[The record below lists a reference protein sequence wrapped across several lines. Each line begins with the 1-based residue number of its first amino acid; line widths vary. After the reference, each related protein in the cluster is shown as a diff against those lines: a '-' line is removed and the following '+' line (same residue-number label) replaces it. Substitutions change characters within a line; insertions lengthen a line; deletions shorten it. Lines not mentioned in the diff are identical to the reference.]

1 MLPFENIKY
10 QHVERWDTEEVEYL
24 KDIPELIAQPKIDGT
39 NGVIVCELD
48 WSYNCIDVQVA
59 SRNRYLT
66 VEDDNEGFA
75 KFVEDNRE
83 NFKRASEEIAKSFVT
98 FDMLDP
104 ETIEVPYVI
113 LYGEFTKK
121 GKFLVKPE
129 FFHNFFVFDVVTLT
143 NGYETKQYH
152 DPIRFSEIFE
162 KFGIERVP
170 SYPISGTVLKE
181 KGPEFLKEEL
191 KTFSRFLM
199 QDQFETGEGFVIK
212 SYSEHRN
219 KYGRQTWA
227 KILYDRPRSP
237 ADDLYNDV
245 LENWFDLAFLDKEYI
260 KYLETFSKETFNIQK
275 FSNIVVREFIK
286 EEIANVVFKKK
297 MPVIDFSRLYKLL
310 IHKANNYAR
319 SRLGLFKD
327 SKEISE

>member
-1 MLPFENIKY
+1 MIPFENIKY

-39 NGVIVCELD
+39 NGV
-48 WSYNCIDVQVA
+48 VA
-59 SRNRYLT
+59 CVINKRGEFCGAEPSSRNRNLT
-66 VEDDNEGFA
+66 LEDDNEGFA
-75 KFVEDNRE
+75 KYVFDNFD
-83 NFKRASEEIAKSFVT
+83 NFEKASLEIWEKTQKPTYIIF
-98 FDMLDP
+98 
-104 ETIEVPYVI
+104 
-113 LYGEFTKK
+113 YGEFTKK

-129 FFHNFFVFDVVTLT
+129 FFHKFFVFDVVTMF
-143 NGYETKQYH
+143 NCVDKNYY
-152 DPIRFSEIFE
+152 DPSSFADILE
-162 KFGIERVP
+162 KNDIGRVP
-170 SYPISGTVLKE
+170 SYPISGKVLKE
-181 KGPEFLKEEL
+181 KGPEYLKEEL

-199 QDQFETGEGFVIK
+199 QDQFQTGEGFVIK
-212 SYSEHRN
+212 TYSEHRN

-245 LENWFDLAFLDKEYI
+245 LENWFNQSFLDKEYI
-260 KYLETFSKETFNIQK
+260 KYLETFSKESFNIQK

-286 EEIANVVFKKK
+286 EETANIVFKKK

-327 SKEISE
+327 SKEINE

>member
-39 NGVIVCELD
+39 NGVISFTFNKDGEC
-48 WSYNCIDVQVA
+48 CQVVPG
-59 SRNRYLT
+59 SRNRYLS
-66 VEDDNEGFA
+66 VDDDNEGFA
-75 KFVEDNRE
+75 MYVGKNFE
-83 NFKRASEEIAKSFVT
+83 NFYKAATEIWSKTGNPTYIIF
-98 FDMLDP
+98 
-104 ETIEVPYVI
+104 
-113 LYGEFTKK
+113 YGEFTKK

-129 FFHNFFVFDVVTLT
+129 FFHNFYVFDVVTMT
-143 NGYETKQYH
+143 DCVNKNYH
-152 DPIRFSEIFE
+152 DPVMFFDTFE
-162 KFGIERVP
+162 KYDIGRVP

-181 KGPEFLKEEL
+181 KGEDYLKEEL
-191 KTFSRFLM
+191 KGYSRFLM
-199 QDQFETGEGFVIK
+199 QDQFQTGEGFVIK
-212 SYSEHRN
+212 TYSEHRN

-245 LENWFDLAFLDKEYI
+245 LENWFDQSFLDKEFI
-260 KYLETFSKETFNIQK
+260 KYLETFPKETFNIQK
-275 FSNIVVREFIK
+275 FSNIVVREFIR

-310 IHKANNYAR
+310 IHKANNFAR
-319 SRLGLFKD
+319 AKLGMFKTED
-327 SKEISE
+327 SDAAGN

>member
-10 QHVERWDTEEVEYL
+10 QHIERWDTEEVEYL
-24 KDIPELIAQPKIDGT
+24 KEIPELVAQPKIDGT
-39 NGVIVCELD
+39 NGLVVCTVNGRGE
-48 WSYNCIDVQVA
+48 CCQIEA
-59 SRNRYLT
+59 GSRNRFLT

-75 KFVEDNRE
+75 KYVSE
-83 NFKRASEEIAKSFVT
+83 NYDSFEKAAEEIWSKTENPTYIVF
-98 FDMLDP
+98 
-104 ETIEVPYVI
+104 
-113 LYGEFTKK
+113 YGEFTKK

-129 FFHNFFVFDVVTLT
+129 FFHNFYVFDVVTMTDSVNKKYYDPVQFAEIL
-143 NGYETKQYH
+143 EKQ
-152 DPIRFSEIFE
+152 
-162 KFGIERVP
+162 GIWRVP
-170 SYPISGTVLKE
+170 SYPISGIVLKE
-181 KGPEFLKEEL
+181 KGEEFLKEEL
-191 KTFSRFLM
+191 KDFSRFLM
-199 QDQFETGEGFVIK
+199 QDQFQTGEGFVIK
-212 SYSEHRN
+212 TYSEHRN

-245 LENWFDLAFLDKEYI
+245 LENWFNQSFLDKEYI

-310 IHKANNYAR
+310 VHKANNYAR
-319 SRLGLFKD
+319 AKLGMFKTGD
-327 SKEISE
+327 TQES